1 MPDFSC
7 GANAPNFSEKIFLK
21 KLKISRARIVNH
33 YIMEYYFNKK
43 FFIYSVIFIIY
54 SILYI

>member
-7 GANAPNFSEKIFLK
+7 GANAPEFSEKIFSEK
-21 KLKISRARIVNH
+21 TENFRARIVIH
-33 YIMEYYFNKK
+33 YIMEYYFNKES
-43 FFIYSVIFIIY
+43 FIYSVIFIIY